1 MEFRYGMRLR
11 GFSIGCQPMKGLL
24 RREDDTTGKYHD
36 ILVYDRQLNELG
48 VYAYSLDELTWF
60 AVQEDSTDAWDNG
73 TYNYEK
79 AVQMLLEQGH
89 GLIAVIDR
97 EHDYCVQEIT
107 YDEVKGD

>member
-1 MEFRYGMRLR
+1 MEFKYGMRLR
-11 GFSIGCQPMKGLL
+11 GFSLGCQPMKGLL
-24 RREDDTTGKYHD
+24 RREDSTKYHD
-36 ILVYDRQLNELG
+36 VLVYDRQLTEQETKDYELD
-48 VYAYSLDELTWF
+48 ALTWF

-107 YDEVKGD
+107 YDEVKGE

>member
-1 MEFRYGMRLR
+1 MEFGYGMRLR
-11 GFSIGCQPMKGLL
+11 GFSPGCQPMNGFL

>member
-1 MEFRYGMRLR
+1 MEFKYGMRLR
-11 GFSIGCQPMKGLL
+11 GFSLGCQPMDGLL
-24 RREDDTTGKYHD
+24 RREDSWMWHD
-36 ILVYDRQLNELG
+36 VLVYDRQLTEQETKDYEL
-48 VYAYSLDELTWF
+48 VALTWF

>member
-1 MEFRYGMRLR
+1 M
-11 GFSIGCQPMKGLL
+11 
-24 RREDDTTGKYHD
+24 YHD
-36 ILVYDRQLNELG
+36 VLVYDRQLSHTEIYTYDL
-48 VYAYSLDELTWF
+48 SKLTWF

-107 YDEVKGD
+107 YDEVKGE

>member
-1 MEFRYGMRLR
+1 MEFKYGMRLR
-11 GFSIGCQPMKGLL
+11 GFSIGCQPMKGFL
-24 RREDDTTGKYHD
+24 RREDSWMWHD
-36 ILVYDRQLNELG
+36 VLVYDRQLTEQETKDYELD
-48 VYAYSLDELTWF
+48 ALTWF

-89 GLIAVIDR
+89 GLIAVID
-97 EHDYCVQEIT
+97 EDTNYCVQEIT